1 MSEIILLN
9 ATVDAPVYN
18 DFTVALLGLGIVFL
32 GLISIILIC
41 KLFSIVLGSL
51 VKNDAAHA
59 AAAVHTAQTADTE
72 LSDEERENY
81 YLLSEA
87 EYDAAFGYDD
97 DDGYDECGF
106 NPYLGCYDW
115 DE

>member
-1 MSEIILLN
+1 MITFYMVYLGGQYIEREIE
-9 ATVDAPVYN
+9 APSKE
-18 DFTVALLGLGIVFL
+18 VAYE
-32 GLISIILIC
+32 
-41 KLFSIVLGSL
+41 
-51 VKNDAAHA
+51 
-59 AAAVHTAQTADTE
+59 Q

-87 EYDAAFGYDD
+87 EYDASFGYND

>member
-1 MSEIILLN
+1 MITFYMVCLGGQYIEREIE
-9 ATVDAPVYN
+9 APSKEIAYE
-18 DFTVALLGLGIVFL
+18 
-32 GLISIILIC
+32 
-41 KLFSIVLGSL
+41 
-51 VKNDAAHA
+51 
-59 AAAVHTAQTADTE
+59 Q

-81 YLLSEA
+81 YLLGEA
-87 EYDAAFGYDD
+87 EYDAVFGYDD

>member
-1 MSEIILLN
+1 MITFYMVYLGGQYIEREIE
-9 ATVDAPVYN
+9 APSKE
-18 DFTVALLGLGIVFL
+18 VAYE
-32 GLISIILIC
+32 
-41 KLFSIVLGSL
+41 
-51 VKNDAAHA
+51 
-59 AAAVHTAQTADTE
+59 Q

-87 EYDAAFGYDD
+87 EYDASFGYNDD
-97 DDGYDECGF
+97 DCYYDECGF

>member
-1 MSEIILLN
+1 MITFYMVYPGGQYIEREIE
-9 ATVDAPVYN
+9 APSKEIAYE
-18 DFTVALLGLGIVFL
+18 
-32 GLISIILIC
+32 
-41 KLFSIVLGSL
+41 
-51 VKNDAAHA
+51 
-59 AAAVHTAQTADTE
+59 Q

-87 EYDAAFGYDD
+87 EYDAAFGYEDD
-97 DDGYDECGF
+97 YDYDEFGF

>member
-1 MSEIILLN
+1 MITFYMVYLGGQYIEREIE
-9 ATVDAPVYN
+9 AP
-18 DFTVALLGLGIVFL
+18 
-32 GLISIILIC
+32 S
-41 KLFSIVLGSL
+41 KE
-51 VKNDAAHA
+51 AAYE
-59 AAAVHTAQTADTE
+59 Q

-87 EYDAAFGYDD
+87 EYDAAFGDNDD
-97 DDGYDECGF
+97 DSYYDECGF

>member
-1 MSEIILLN
+1 MITFYMVYLGGQYIEREIE
-9 ATVDAPVYN
+9 AP
-18 DFTVALLGLGIVFL
+18 
-32 GLISIILIC
+32 S
-41 KLFSIVLGSL
+41 KE
-51 VKNDAAHA
+51 AAYEEL
-59 AAAVHTAQTADTE
+59 TE
-72 LSDEERENY
+72 EERENF

-97 DDGYDECGF
+97 DNSYDECGF

>member
-1 MSEIILLN
+1 MITFYMVYLGGQYIEREIESPSKEI
-9 ATVDAPVYN
+9 AYE
-18 DFTVALLGLGIVFL
+18 
-32 GLISIILIC
+32 
-41 KLFSIVLGSL
+41 
-51 VKNDAAHA
+51 
-59 AAAVHTAQTADTE
+59 Q

-97 DDGYDECGF
+97 DDECGF

>member
-1 MSEIILLN
+1 MITFYMVYPGGQYIEREIE
-9 ATVDAPVYN
+9 APSKEIAYE
-18 DFTVALLGLGIVFL
+18 
-32 GLISIILIC
+32 
-41 KLFSIVLGSL
+41 
-51 VKNDAAHA
+51 
-59 AAAVHTAQTADTE
+59 Q

-87 EYDAAFGYDD
+87 EYDAAFSNDEDYD
-97 DDGYDECGF
+97 YDECGF

>member
-1 MSEIILLN
+1 MITFYMVYLGGQYIEREIE
-9 ATVDAPVYN
+9 
-18 DFTVALLGLGIVFL
+18 AL
-32 GLISIILIC
+32 S
-41 KLFSIVLGSL
+41 KE
-51 VKNDAAHA
+51 AAY
-59 AAAVHTAQTADTE
+59 AQ

-87 EYDAAFGYDD
+87 EYDAAFGNDD
-97 DDGYDECGF
+97 DDECGF

>member
-1 MSEIILLN
+1 MITFYMIYLGGQYIEREIE
-9 ATVDAPVYN
+9 AP
-18 DFTVALLGLGIVFL
+18 T
-32 GLISIILIC
+32 
-41 KLFSIVLGSL
+41 KE
-51 VKNDAAHA
+51 AAYA
-59 AAAVHTAQTADTE
+59 E

-87 EYDAAFGYDD
+87 EYDATFGDND
-97 DDGYDECGF
+97 DDGYYDECGF

>member
-1 MSEIILLN
+1 MITFYMIYLGGQYIEREIE
-9 ATVDAPVYN
+9 APSKEIAYE
-18 DFTVALLGLGIVFL
+18 
-32 GLISIILIC
+32 
-41 KLFSIVLGSL
+41 
-51 VKNDAAHA
+51 
-59 AAAVHTAQTADTE
+59 Q

-87 EYDAAFGYDD
+87 EYDASFGYNDD
-97 DDGYDECGF
+97 DCHYDECGF